1 VGGDERVGYGQVYNA
16 MVLLQKA
23 GVLKVG
29 LMSDPLD
36 IGPGA
41 EPGSDG

>member
-1 VGGDERVGYGQVYNA
+1 

-23 GVLKVG
+23 GVQKVG

-36 IGPGA
+36 VETGA
-41 EPGSDG
+41 EPGSGG